1 MSVTFTRH
9 SIEIEMMNAKMRR
22 PMITERYVL
31 AEHIPNKNVRRD
43 PDDSESETAKK
54 IKTEGA
60 AFPATDT
67 ANALPY
73 GGLSPANCREC
84 GVRLPTTAADHD
96 LVCVDISVRGSVH
109 IRRPHR
115 GEGGTGGL
123 TQGVWLMAQE
133 GDRMT
138 NTKKLANSR

>member
-1 MSVTFTRH
+1 MSVTRH
-9 SIEIEMMNAKMRR
+9 SIGIEMMNAKMRR

-54 IKTEGA
+54 IKTEGTTA
-60 AFPATDT
+60 SPATDT
-67 ANALPY
+67 ANVLPY

-96 LVCVDISVRGSVH
+96 LVCVDFSKGPHVH
-109 IRRPHR
+109 I
-115 GEGGTGGL
+115 
-123 TQGVWLMAQE
+123 
-133 GDRMT
+133 
-138 NTKKLANSR
+138 

>member
-1 MSVTFTRH
+1 MSVTRH

-22 PMITERYVL
+22 PMIMERYVL

-67 ANALPY
+67 ANVLPY

-96 LVCVDISVRGSVH
+96 LVCVDFSQGPQPHVH
-109 IRRPHR
+109 I
-115 GEGGTGGL
+115 
-123 TQGVWLMAQE
+123 
-133 GDRMT
+133 
-138 NTKKLANSR
+138 